1 MEILN
6 STKEWEKCGGDSKDD
21 PVEKIFDGKNYS
33 NKLYI
38 GETGRWLGGRFQE
51 HLRNIET
58 NDKDASK
65 AVTGRFNHHIPTN
78 SVAPLSTYQPTI
90 PPIELMKG

>member
-1 MEILN
+1 M
-6 STKEWEKCGGDSKDD
+6 WWW
-21 PVEKIFDGKNYS
+21 IFDGKNYS

-65 AVTGRFNHHIPTN
+65 AVTGGLISLIIQNNIWQF
-78 SVAPLSTYQPTI
+78 VAFPYTRLDW
-90 PPIELMKG
+90 KAAKH